1 MTRRI
6 FLPLSRR
13 TFVKLAAAGAAST
26 ALGGCGTPGA
36 DVEEVENLI
45 IGSGFGGSIT
55 AHRLAEAGHASVLLE
70 RGRRWTI
77 ETPGQNVFSDMGYTN
92 EDGIDDRYDN
102 RSAWLSTTQ
111 PLPGIPPGRPF
122 QPYTGVLERIYGEGI
137 DVVCPAGVG
146 GGSLVYSGM
155 MVRPPTELFESVFPA
170 GVSADVMTP
179 YYDRV
184 AALMQPSAIPD
195 SLLDLPQW
203 VASRT
208 FIEHAERAGIT
219 VERILCAFDWE
230 RAALEVTGE
239 LPPQLIRGHY
249 IFGLNSGAK
258 RSLDR
263 VYLGMAEM
271 SGLCEVR
278 PLHWAQR
285 IVKDGARW
293 RVELDVIDESGAVLE
308 SRVISARRL
317 FLCAGTM
324 NTTGLL
330 QRARAEDT
338 IADLPET
345 IGEGFGNNGQHIMA
359 REGIGV
365 DTGAFQAGPACI
377 MMFDPSAPIAMENGP
392 APLGMERQLLIGT
405 GQGVPSGRGRIAWDA
420 AQGKI
425 VPHWDASYSAE
436 ARGHASALLERLN
449 MVNGGIDATASL
461 LGADLSITF
470 HPLGGCVMGQS
481 TDLYGRVMGQDGL
494 YVIDGSLIPGVT
506 PLSNPC
512 WTISAN
518 SERCIERILAE
529 DFAGESA

>member
-13 TFVKLAAAGAAST
+13 TFVKLAAAGAAG
-26 ALGGCGTPGA
+26 AAIGGCGSPGA

-45 IGSGFGGSIT
+45 IGSGFGGSIS
-55 AHRLAEAGHASVLLE
+55 AFRLAEAGHSSVLLE
-70 RGRRWTI
+70 RGRRWTV
-77 ETPGQNVFSDMGYTN
+77 ETPGDDVFSDMGYTN
-92 EDGIDDRYDN
+92 EGGADDRYDN
-102 RSAWLSTTQ
+102 RSAWLASSQ
-111 PLPGIPPGRPF
+111 PLPGIPPGRPLA
-122 QPYTGVLERIYGEGI
+122 PYTGVLERIYGDGI

-155 MVRPPTELFESVFPA
+155 MVRPPNDLFEAVFPA
-170 GVSADVMTP
+170 GVTADAMTP

-184 AALMQPSAIPD
+184 FGLMQPAPIPD

-203 VASRT
+203 IASRT
-208 FIEHAERAGIT
+208 FIEQAERAGVT

-239 LPPQLIRGHY
+239 IPPQL

-263 VYLGMAEM
+263 VYLGMAEA
-271 SGLCEVR
+271 SGLCDVR

-285 IVKDGARW
+285 IVRDGARW
-293 RVELDVIDESGAVLE
+293 RVEVDEIDESGAVLQA
-308 SRVISARRL
+308 RVFSARRL
-317 FLCAGTM
+317 FVCAGTM

-330 QRARAEDT
+330 QRAAAEGT

-345 IGEGFGNNGQHIMA
+345 LGEGFGNNGQHIMA
-359 REGIGV
+359 REGVGV

-377 MMFDPSAPIAMENGP
+377 MMFDHSAPIAMENGP

-405 GQGVPSGRGRIAWDA
+405 GQGVPSGRGRISWDA
-420 AQGKI
+420 AQGKV
-425 VPHWDASYSAE
+425 VPHWDAANDAE
-436 ARGHASALLERLN
+436 AAGHARALLERLN
-449 MVNGGIDATASL
+449 MVNGGTDATASL

-470 HPLGGCVMGQS
+470 HPLGGCVMGQT
-481 TDLYGRVMGQDGL
+481 TDLHGRVMGQDGL

-518 SERCIERILAE
+518 AERCIERILAE